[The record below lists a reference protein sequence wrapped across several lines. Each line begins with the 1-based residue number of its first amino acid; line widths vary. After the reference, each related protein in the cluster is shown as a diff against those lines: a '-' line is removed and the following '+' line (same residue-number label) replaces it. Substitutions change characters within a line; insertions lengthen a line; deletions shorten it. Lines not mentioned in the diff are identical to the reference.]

1 MSDSRPVVLSVEDL
15 SVRYRMPRRHFIET
29 PKWLT
34 AVDRVDFA
42 VRAGASLG
50 LVGESGSGKSST
62 ARAVMA
68 LERPSAGRIRLFDR
82 DLASL
87 SSSELRQLR
96 HSFQMI
102 FQDPYGSLDPR
113 YSIEGIVSEPIHGL
127 ARTEARQRAAQA
139 LEEVGLSAD
148 DLRKYPNQ
156 FSGGQRQRIAIARA
170 LVTRPALIVAD
181 EAVSALDV
189 SVQAQVLNL
198 MKDLQ
203 VEHGMAY
210 LFISHDLAVVEYLC
224 DEIIVLFRGAII
236 ESGKTLEVLRSAA
249 HPYTRELID
258 AMPRLGRR
266 RRATPI
272 TRVWSGVRG
281 ADAGIPTTGCAY
293 RFRCPHA
300 AKVCETAPVLRHRD
314 DGRQVACHFD

>member
-1 MSDSRPVVLSVEDL
+1 MTEAGPVILSVEDL
-15 SVRYRMPRRHFIET
+15 SVRYRMPRRHLLEA
-29 PKWLT
+29 PKFLA
-34 AVDRVDFA
+34 AVDHVTFA
-42 VRAGASLG
+42 VRAGASLA

-68 LERPSAGRIRLFDR
+68 LERPSSGRVRLFDQ
-82 DLASL
+82 DLATL
-87 SSSELRQLR
+87 SPGELRRLR
-96 HSFQMI
+96 ARFQMI

-113 YSIEGIVSEPIHGL
+113 YTVERIVTEPIHG
-127 ARTEARQRAAQA
+127 ASRAERQQRAAEA
-139 LEEVGLSAD
+139 LAEVGLRAE
-148 DLRKYPNQ
+148 DLRKHPRQ

-203 VEHGMAY
+203 AAHGIAY
-210 LFISHDLAVVEYLC
+210 LFVSHDLAVVEYLC
-224 DEIIVLFRGAII
+224 EDMIVLFRGAIV
-236 ESGKTLEVLRSAA
+236 ESGNSREILREPA

-266 RRATPI
+266 RRVAQVATAP
-272 TRVWSGVRG
+272 S
-281 ADAGIPTTGCAY
+281 DAAPAPGGCLY
-293 RFRCPHA
+293 RLRCPRA
-300 AKVCETAPVLRHRD
+300 ANICQTAPVARERS